1 MKQFLK
7 KIRFLV
13 LSLLLLY
20 PAQIAAQLFVYFFAS
35 ITGLLIPGY
44 AIGCI
49 LFGFLASLPI
59 LRRISRSEKSRSL
72 QIILHLLTVLLMS
85 GVLFLSMVSLNIS

>member
-44 AIGCI
+44 AC
-49 LFGFLASLPI
+49 P
-59 LRRISRSEKSRSL
+59 E
-72 QIILHLLTVLLMS
+72 
-85 GVLFLSMVSLNIS
+85 